1 MLCPQEL
8 VVYRDAGMII
18 VCYRITI
25 IFWVGLNI
33 IAFCIGYFLTS
44 GLSTQAGLNLDK
56 PMLFLCLTSMTL
68 RA

>member
-1 MLCPQEL
+1 MPPREL

-25 IFWVGLNI
+25 IFLVGLNI

-44 GLSTQAGLNLDK
+44 GHPTQAGLNLDK
-56 PMLFLCLTSMTL
+56 PMLFLCLTSLTL